1 MKKTYTY
8 NPKNLKKS
16 IEDAS
21 KWEPSKEPQDCSICK
36 EWNLP
41 YNTWKSLILF
51 PFHCPGCNFIGYP
64 DDFYLYGT
72 NFMCLECKNKV
83 ISRIKKHIGRY

>member
-1 MKKTYTY
+1 M
-8 NPKNLKKS
+8 S
-16 IEDAS
+16 ITLNSYRNKLFGENNN
-21 KWEPSKEPQDCSICK
+21 KIFFCCYKDCSICK

-64 DDFYLYGT
+64 NDFYLYGT

-83 ISRIKKHIGRY
+83 VSRIKKHIGRY